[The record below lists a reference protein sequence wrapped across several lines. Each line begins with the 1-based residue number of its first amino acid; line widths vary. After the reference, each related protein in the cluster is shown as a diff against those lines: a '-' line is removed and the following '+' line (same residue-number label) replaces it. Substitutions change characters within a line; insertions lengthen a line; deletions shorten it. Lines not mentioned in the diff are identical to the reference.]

1 MLSKILSGKRGF
13 ASDNCSGVHPAII
26 EALVQAN
33 TGHAMSYGDDEL
45 TAAAEKAFCELFGR
59 KVYPFLMMNGTGAN
73 CALLAHLTPR
83 YGGIVCTDCA
93 HINTHETGAPERI
106 VNAKLYAQPTAPIS
120 IGGGLFS
127 NAQSGIGKLLP
138 EQIEET
144 ASETASMLEDE
155 HCAQPSVVSITQITE
170 LGTIYT
176 PDEIGELSAA
186 AHKHGMKVAMDGAR
200 LANAAAALNLP
211 VSAFTCDAGVDAL
224 VFGGTKNAMLFGEAI
239 VFFDAELA
247 RGFKYTRKG
256 TGQLSSKMRFVAA
269 QFLAMLKDGLWLE
282 TAKHANDMAK
292 ALADGLKNAGLGVLT
307 PDANLVYADMDDSL
321 AEAMRSEYAFHK
333 MEGLWRFVTSFDTQI
348 EEVNALIKLAGNSS
362 RPT

>member
-1 MLSKILSGKRGF
+1 MITELLSGKRGF

-26 EALVQAN
+26 EALTAAN
-33 TGHAMSYGDDEL
+33 TGHTMSYGDDEL
-45 TAAAEKAFCELFGR
+45 TAAADKAFCELFGR

-83 YGGIVCTDCA
+83 FGGIVCTDCA

-106 VNAKLYAQPTAPIS
+106 VNAKLYAQTTAPIC
-120 IGGGLFS
+120 IDGGVLP
-127 NAQSGIGKLLP
+127 NAQSKIGKLLP
-138 EQIEET
+138 EQIEKT
-144 ASETASMLEDE
+144 TSMIEDE
-155 HCAQPSVVSITQITE
+155 HCAQPSVVSLTQITE
-170 LGTIYT
+170 LGTIYK
-176 PDEIGELSAA
+176 PDEISELSAV

-239 VFFDAELA
+239 VFFDEELA

-292 ALADGLKNAGLGVLT
+292 ALADGLTSAGLGVLK

-321 AEAMRSEYAFHK
+321 AETMRSEYAFHK

-348 EEVNALIKLAGNSS
+348 EEVNALIKLADSS
-362 RPT
+362 YRRAQ